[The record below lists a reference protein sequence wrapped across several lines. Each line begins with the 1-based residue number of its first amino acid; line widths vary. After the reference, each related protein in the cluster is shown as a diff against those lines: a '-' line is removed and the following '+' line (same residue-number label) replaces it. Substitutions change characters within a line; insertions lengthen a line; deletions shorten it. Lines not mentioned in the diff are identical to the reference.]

1 MCHEATVRHRGAV
14 VVRLLLLLLR
24 CCCCCRCCAS
34 RDNGIVRI
42 QYMYCST
49 VQLIVPGMPSQ
60 CFFISPK
67 MPSLP
72 MPVST
77 VLYSYNNA
85 AACESDKA
93 V

>member
-42 QYMYCST
+42 QYMYCRQQHSVLAISFCRPNTTICT
-49 VQLIVPGMPSQ
+49 V
-60 CFFISPK
+60 
-67 MPSLP
+67 
-72 MPVST
+72 
-77 VLYSYNNA
+77 VLYS
-85 AACESDKA
+85 
-93 V
+93 